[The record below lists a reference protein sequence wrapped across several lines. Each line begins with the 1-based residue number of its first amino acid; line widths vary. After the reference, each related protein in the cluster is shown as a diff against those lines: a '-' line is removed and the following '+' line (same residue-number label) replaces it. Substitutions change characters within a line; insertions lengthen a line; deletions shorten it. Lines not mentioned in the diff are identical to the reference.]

1 MNIARAHRSS
11 PDLWDRYARLPAGPK
26 MVLRLKSLV
35 FLPTGKTVFLEC
47 LNARAGLRGVTPYP
61 SRAWPLAASTTSS
74 TQSSATKARLIS
86 PACAHVDLRSV
97 RCIVTPTTV
106 ASER

>member
-47 LNARAGLRGVTPYP
+47 LTRAGLRTPDGN
-61 SRAWPLAASTTSS
+61 AW
-74 TQSSATKARLIS
+74 
-86 PACAHVDLRSV
+86 
-97 RCIVTPTTV
+97 
-106 ASER
+106 